1 MATPTDTQV
10 LQAASGGRGVQGQV
24 EGGGRASNDGDT
36 IIAGKRR
43 GCGGPKNGV
52 GREVEGIRGLPK
64 PQLKITL

>member
-1 MATPTDTQV
+1 M
-10 LQAASGGRGVQGQV
+10 QGQV